1 MELNRFKQLLES
13 TMGNV
18 KPLITEQNTNSYT
31 LKNDKS
37 LENAMTVGI
46 LPELKLFKGAT
57 FTKVPGA
64 KELVATTKYQ
74 FVDSATGQ
82 VLKGPNDLVTSYVDN
97 TLAGMTY
104 GISTALGS
112 VGGTKTYSGKV
123 TYYCGIGKFKVK
135 ESKDEYF
142 DEEKNLSTMLKG
154 ACNAKDTPVTDP
166 IVTPK
171 SDHVCDTDP
180 TSKLHPGKNFRYCK
194 NGEKYY
200 FKGVANTTPEFAE
213 KYPNWT
219 ESTGTGLESI
229 KKMVGPVFDNM

>member
-31 LKNDKS
+31 LNNDKS
-37 LENAMTVGI
+37 LENSNTAETF
-46 LPELKLFKGAT
+46 PELKLFKGAT

-74 FVDSATGQ
+74 FVDTLIAK
-82 VLKGPNDLVTSYVDN
+82 VMAGPNDIIGFDD
-97 TLAGMTY
+97 A
-104 GISTALGS
+104 
-112 VGGTKTYSGKV
+112 KTYSGKV

-135 ESKDEYF
+135 ETKDEYF
-142 DEEKNLSTMLKG
+142 DEEKNLSNMLIG

-166 IVTPK
+166 IITPK
-171 SDHVCDTDP
+171 SDHVCDTDT
-180 TSKLHPGKNFRYCK
+180 TSIINKGTSYNYCK

-200 FKGVANTTPEFAE
+200 FIGTTGNF
-213 KYPNWT
+213 KVKNPNWT
-219 ESTGTGLESI
+219 EATGKGLVSI
-229 KKMVGPVFDNM
+229 KKMMTNYTGWKNDKK

>member
-31 LKNDKS
+31 LKNDTT
-37 LENAMTVGI
+37 LENSNTAGTF
-46 LPELKLFKGAT
+46 PELKLFKGAT

-74 FVDSATGQ
+74 FVDTLTGQ
-82 VLKGPNDLVTSYVDN
+82 VASGPNTPS
-97 TLAGMTY
+97 A
-104 GISTALGS
+104 AFLGVASS
-112 VGGTKTYSGKV
+112 VYNAYNQKTYSGKV

-142 DEEKNLSTMLKG
+142 DEEKNLSNMLKV

-171 SDHVCDTDP
+171 SDHVCDTDT
-180 TSKLHPGKNFRYCK
+180 TSKLHQGMSYKYCK

-200 FKGVANTTPEFAE
+200 FIGTAGEF
-213 KYPNWT
+213 KTKHPNWT
-219 ESTGTGLESI
+219 EATGKGLESI
-229 KKMVGPVFDNM
+229 KTMIGPVFDKM

>member
-31 LKNDKS
+31 LKNDTT
-37 LENAMTVGI
+37 LENSNTAGTF
-46 LPELKLFKGAT
+46 PELKLFKGAT

-74 FVDSATGQ
+74 FVDTLTGQ
-82 VLKGPNDLVTSYVDN
+82 VMKGPNSIVASYVDN

-104 GISTALGS
+104 GISTAFGS
-112 VGGTKTYSGKV
+112 VGGHKTFSGKV

-135 ESKDEYF
+135 ETKDEYF
-142 DEEKNLSTMLKG
+142 DEDFGLANMLKG

-171 SDHVCDTDP
+171 SDHVCDTDT
-180 TSKLHPGKNFRYCK
+180 TSKLHQGKSYKYCK

-200 FKGVANTTPEFAE
+200 FIGTAGEF
-213 KYPNWT
+213 KTKHPNWT
-219 ESTGTGLESI
+219 EATGTGLESI
-229 KKMVGPVFDNM
+229 KKMIGPVFDKM